1 MSNKY
6 ESAIKEKMLMKL
18 EKDRLAAKVENLE
31 SSLAQVKD
39 DAGGPGD
46 ESQFNLK
53 ASPTKTNASS
63 KAGGSPAGKYSSA
76 GALTHLLYVSW
87 PILDPHLE
95 MANPTMPNEDAVS
108 SAAIR
113 RLRCSYSAIRS
124 QVRSRVKG

>member
-31 SSLAQVKD
+31 SSLTQLKD
-39 DAGGPGD
+39 DEKGAGPGE

-53 ASPTKTNASS
+53 GSPTKTNMSS

-76 GALTHLLYVSW
+76 GALKKQ
-87 PILDPHLE
+87 PITQPSTGNLGSVP
-95 MANPTMPNEDAVS
+95 
-108 SAAIR
+108 
-113 RLRCSYSAIRS
+113 
-124 QVRSRVKG
+124 K